1 MIKLRNRHERE
12 KMETQSKYEYF
23 KRLSPSRKLIL
34 GFLLAILIGTFL
46 LMMPFS
52 LNEGYRLSFISS
64 LFTIVSAICVT
75 GLTVVDTATVFSP
88 IGTTI
93 ILFFIQL
100 GGLGVM
106 TFSSIIFLATG
117 KKMTFYER
125 ELLKE
130 ERNADNSGE
139 IADFIKKLLLIVFA
153 IESIGAIILTSQFI
167 DNMPLLKAIYF
178 GIFHSVSAFCNAGFA
193 LFSNNLEGFKSN
205 VVINLTIGYLIT
217 LGGIGFAV
225 ITSFVM
231 VIRRGIDRFNLTSKM
246 AILISMILTVL
257 GMILFFVLEYSNPQS
272 LGDLN
277 FFQKILASY
286 FQSVTLRTAGFNTIP
301 LGNLRDSTIFI
312 CCILMFIGASPGS
325 TGGGIKT
332 TTFGVIMFYVIGIA
346 KKKEYIEA
354 FKRRIDWEILNRAL
368 AILVLA
374 LLYVAVI
381 ITCLLVIEDFP
392 MEKIVFEVIS
402 AFGTVGLTLGITP
415 DLSVISKLLIII
427 TMFVGRLGPLTFAL
441 ALGESKK
448 KSLSKYPKENILVG

>member
-1 MIKLRNRHERE
+1 MNIQ
-12 KMETQSKYEYF
+12 ETKEYL
-23 KRLSPSRKLIL
+23 KKLSPSRKLIL
-34 GFLLAILIGTFL
+34 GFLLAILIGTIL

-52 LNEGYRLSFISS
+52 LNEGESLSFISS

-93 ILFFIQL
+93 IIFFIQL

-106 TFSSIIFLATG
+106 TFSSILFLATG
-117 KKMTFYER
+117 KKMTFHER

-139 IADFIKKLLLIVFA
+139 IADFIKKLLFIVFT
-153 IESIGAIILTSQFI
+153 IESIGAIILTMEFMDQMSFW
-167 DNMPLLKAIYF
+167 KALYF
-178 GIFHSVSAFCNAGFA
+178 GVFHSISAFCNAGFA

-205 VVINLTIGYLIT
+205 VTVNLTIGYLIT

-225 ITSFVM
+225 ITSFVA
-231 VIRRGIDRFNLTSKM
+231 VIRNGIDRFNLTSKM
-246 AILISMILTVL
+246 AILISIMLTFG
-257 GMILFFVLEYSNPQS
+257 GMILFLLLEYSNPDT

-277 FFQKILASY
+277 FIQKILASY

-301 LGNLRDSTIFI
+301 LGNLRDATIFI
-312 CCILMFIGASPGS
+312 SCILMFIGASPGS

-332 TTFGVIMFYVIGIA
+332 TTFGIIMFYVIGIV
-346 KKKEYIEA
+346 KKKENIEV
-354 FKRRIDWEILNRAL
+354 FNRRIDWEILNRAL
-368 AILVLA
+368 AILVIGIT
-374 LLYVAVI
+374 YVAFI
-381 ITCLLVIEDFP
+381 ITCILVVESFP
-392 MEKIVFEVIS
+392 MEQVVFEVIS

-415 DLSVISKLLIII
+415 HLSVFSKILIII

-441 ALGESKK
+441 AIGESKNK
-448 KSLSKYPKENILVG
+448 AISKYPKENILVG